1 MTIDFIQT
9 ANIIFKDKKSYSKLS
24 DKDKENNFFILN
36 RKFSVGKYKQ
46 AQFFNS
52 KFIDK
57 ASAMDIWYLFFK
69 NQNGIPFWYWRPKNK
84 NKKEKNNLSNS
95 DKNLLLENTEL
106 DSDDIDFLF
115 KYYKDNLNY
124 QIKKLKRFD
133 K

>member
-1 MTIDFIQT
+1 MKIDFIQI

-57 ASAMDIWYLFFK
+57 ASSVDLWYLFFK
-69 NQNGIPFWYWRPKNK
+69 NQNGIPVWYWRPKNN
-84 NKKEKNNLSNS
+84 NKKLKNNLTKT
-95 DKNLLLENTEL
+95 DKDLLLENTEL
-106 DSDDIDFLF
+106 NNDDIDFLY
-115 KYYKDNLNY
+115 KYYNDELNY
-124 QIKKLKRFD
+124 KIKKLKRF